1 MKNRQLRSLLLLV
14 VAGCGADTTGTG
26 SGSGTDAG
34 SRPGFGNG
42 GANGGGLFA
51 DALLNNPN
59 GTGSGPGGITDVC
72 GLKNFDLAN
81 LPGEMMLVLDKSG
94 SMRDGFRNSGGQSK
108 WEAST
113 QALDSVIKA
122 TQSKVSW
129 GLKLYPQNGA
139 CGTAGPPNP
148 GVAPNNHA
156 AIMMQIGMFPP
167 MEGQYTPTRAA
178 VESSV
183 AYLKGLTTANPKFI
197 MLATDGEPNC
207 INGEASTAKDGDGAV
222 AAVTAAVAAGF
233 PVFVLGVS
241 ADKATA
247 TVLNQLAVAGG
258 RARMGD
264 TKYYPANS
272 RVELEAAMTDI
283 AGQIV
288 TCTFQLG
295 TPPPSPTDVAV
306 EIDNKR
312 YQRDVTHTTGWD
324 YGAGN
329 TSISFFGTV
338 CEDIKSGKLKD
349 VKFTFGCPGMP
360 IP

>member
-1 MKNRQLRSLLLLV
+1 MKNRQLFSSLLLV
-14 VAGCGADTTGTG
+14 VAGCGADTTG

-59 GTGSGPGGITDVC
+59 GTGVGPGGITDVC

-94 SMRDGFRNSGGQSK
+94 SMLDPFAGSRQSK
-108 WEAST
+108 WASAT
-113 QALDSVIKA
+113 EALDAVIKA
-122 TQSKVSW
+122 TEAKVSW
-129 GLKLYPQNGA
+129 GLKLFPLNGA
-139 CGTAGPPNP
+139 CGTAGAPNP
-148 GVAPNNHA
+148 GVAINNHA
-156 AIMMQIGMFPP
+156 AIMMQIAMFPA
-167 MEGQYTPTRAA
+167 MNRQYTPTRAA
-178 VESSV
+178 VESSLT
-183 AYLKGLTTANPKFI
+183 YLKGLTTPNPKFI
-197 MLATDGEPNC
+197 LLATDGEPNC
-207 INGEASTAKDGDGAV
+207 IDGQASTQNDNDGAV
-222 AAVTAAVAAGF
+222 AAVAAAAAAGIPVYVLGVAADNATAAV
-233 PVFVLGVS
+233 
-241 ADKATA
+241 
-247 TVLNQLAVAGG
+247 LNRMAEAGG
-258 RARMGD
+258 RARMGN

-272 RVELEAAMTDI
+272 RAELEAAMTDI

-295 TPPPSPTDVAV
+295 TAPPSPTDVAV
-306 EIDNKR
+306 EIDNMR
-312 YQRDVTHTTGWD
+312 FQRDVTHTSGWD

-338 CEDIKSGKLKD
+338 CTDIKAGKLKD